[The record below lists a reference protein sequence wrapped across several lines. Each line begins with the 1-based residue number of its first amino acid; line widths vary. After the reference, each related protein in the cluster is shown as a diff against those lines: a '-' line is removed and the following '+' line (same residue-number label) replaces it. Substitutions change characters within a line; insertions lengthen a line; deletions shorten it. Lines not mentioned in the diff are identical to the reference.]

1 MTWPLS
7 FMNGTTQPGRAVR
20 RAALALAAAT
30 PLLAACGSADPTL
43 YSLAPTQG
51 SAVGQAPAVVEVRTP
66 GVPPALDRDHIV
78 GQQANYSLTTLSGA
92 SWSEPL
98 PQMIGDTL
106 TSDLQQRLPG
116 SSIFAQNNATSMPA
130 KAFVELDVTQFARDA
145 SGEVRLSGTLSVHRA
160 GDPEQGTA
168 QPFSLATSSGSG
180 TTAMVAGLSQLLG
193 QVADSAAQRLRAL
206 PAEET
211 TTRHA
216 R

>member
-1 MTWPLS
+1 
-7 FMNGTTQPGRAVR
+7 MNGTTQPGRAVR

-211 TTRHA
+211 TARHA

>member
-1 MTWPLS
+1 
-7 FMNGTTQPGRAVR
+7 MNGTTQPGRAVR

>member
-1 MTWPLS
+1 MTQSLS
-7 FMNGTTQPGRAVR
+7 ILTPARALR

-30 PLLAACGSADPTL
+30 PLLAGCGSADPTL

-51 SAVGQAPAVVEVRTP
+51 SPMGQAPAVIEVRTP

-78 GQQANYSLTTLSGA
+78 GQQANYSLTTLPGA
-92 SWSEPL
+92 AWSEPL
-98 PQMIGDTL
+98 AQMIGDTL

-145 SGEVRLSGTLSVHRA
+145 TGQVRLSGTLSVHRA
-160 GDPEQGTA
+160 GDPEAGTA
-168 QPFSLATSSGSG
+168 QAFSLATASGSG
-180 TTAMVAGLSQLLG
+180 ATAMVAGLSQLLG
-193 QVADSAAQRLRAL
+193 QVADSAAQRLQTL
-206 PAEET
+206 PAEEAPH
-211 TTRHA
+211 HA